1 MEWLLKLTGVGR
13 RRRRNAVQGAGFADL
28 ICCRSGGTAMEFAL
42 LAPAMLVLLIGTIEA
57 GRMLWMLNA
66 LHYSVQEAARCA
78 SVNTTLCGTPTQ
90 IQTFAA
96 GRSGA
101 AFASSVFTATVAG
114 CGNRVSASY
123 PAHTFIPFVTQSIT
137 LTAQSCYPI

>member
-1 MEWLLKLTGVGR
+1 MRQPIW
-13 RRRRNAVQGAGFADL
+13 NAVRHRARLVASACGFVRNKAGNGAV
-28 ICCRSGGTAMEFAL
+28 EFAL
-42 LAPAMLVLLIGTIEA
+42 LAPVLLMFIFGIAEG
-57 GRMLWMLNA
+57 GRLLWTLNA

-78 SVNTTLCGTPTQ
+78 SINKTTCGSATA
-90 IQTFAA
+90 IQNFAA

-101 AFASSVFTATVAG
+101 GFASSVFTATVAA

-123 PAHTFIPFVTQSIT
+123 AMPLNLPFMIHSIS

>member
-1 MEWLLKLTGVGR
+1 MRHRFLYALRPARVTAFARDVAG
-13 RRRRNAVQGAGFADL
+13 NPAV
-28 ICCRSGGTAMEFAL
+28 EFGL
-42 LAPAMLVLLIGTIEA
+42 LAPVILLFIFGIAEG
-57 GRMLWMLNA
+57 GRLLWTLNA

-78 SVNTTLCGTPTQ
+78 SINKTTCGTATQ
-90 IQTFAA
+90 IQSFAA

-101 AFASSVFTATVAG
+101 GFSASVFTATVTG

-123 PAHTFIPFVTQSIT
+123 TMPLNIPFMTHSIS